1 MNKSTIQENKELGK
15 QRILF
20 RLSDIN
26 IYHKSIICFKL
37 AEITNGNELENS
49 KYGQNT
55 GKMSPNCQ
63 IGCRLQ
69 MDSKSRDFWQDERKR
84 FNLIRNIFIILI

>member
-1 MNKSTIQENKELGK
+1 MNALIPAFFSNWRGRLEF
-15 QRILF
+15 IL
-20 RLSDIN
+20 L
-26 IYHKSIICFKL
+26 SIICFKL